1 MSKHVTAEKH
11 ASQQSDLYHG
21 LLNLSRFM
29 TRIHIKIN
37 IKVNYTHTCAHHGLW
52 WSGHLNVRTC
62 RFRTRIHIKNKHQ
75 SDFHPYLCP
84 SWPVQSKCQN
94 KVFQD
99 NNPHKNQNQSDFH
112 HIGAH
117 HGLLNL
123 HDRTCLFRTKINIK
137 VTYANISAYHGLL
150 TEVWK
155 HTRSERSV
163 PVGPTCHE
171 ALGLNHENCAC
182 ESQFY
187 FFSF

>member
-94 KVFQD
+94 KLFQD

-123 HDRTCLFRTKINIK
+123 NDRTCLFRTKININ
-137 VTYANISAYHGLL
+137 YANIGAHHGLL
-150 TEVWK
+150 NLNARTCRFRTII
-155 HTRSERSV
+155 HT
-163 PVGPTCHE
+163 PKMAGGGAWLH
-171 ALGLNHENCAC
+171 ALPAATHMRQHATAHL
-182 ESQFY
+182 
-187 FFSF
+187 